1 MQPGLVAMVQECGVV
16 IVVTK
21 GSLHSGFVT
30 VQILATSAQNH
41 VQLSL
46 NAYLSKG
53 QKSVRRYKG
62 KNRLF
67 IIQSLQ
73 LVMDVKFMTLPVQ

>member
-1 MQPGLVAMVQECGVV
+1 MGEAQKNELSLGCRGECKAVT
-16 IVVTK
+16 IVTK
-21 GSLHSGFVT
+21 DCLHSGLFT

-53 QKSVRRYKG
+53 QKSA
-62 KNRLF
+62 
-67 IIQSLQ
+67 
-73 LVMDVKFMTLPVQ
+73 

>member
-1 MQPGLVAMVQECGVV
+1 MGEAQKNEPRRGCHGGKLTN
-16 IVVTK
+16 VTK
-21 GSLHSGFVT
+21 DSLHSGSVT

-53 QKSVRRYKG
+53 QKSV
-62 KNRLF
+62 
-67 IIQSLQ
+67 
-73 LVMDVKFMTLPVQ
+73 

>member
-1 MQPGLVAMVQECGVV
+1 MVKHKRMSLDCVAMMGNFRPVAN
-16 IVVTK
+16 VTK
-21 GSLHSGFVT
+21 GSLHSGSVT

-53 QKSVRRYKG
+53 QKSV
-62 KNRLF
+62 
-67 IIQSLQ
+67 
-73 LVMDVKFMTLPVQ
+73 